1 MQKPGNN
8 MRSYIYNIVLLVSR
22 LLLAVVLFFIG
33 RLFFYIYNFGLFADI
48 EFWHLAKIFFIG
60 IRFDLSVICYFN
72 LLFIIVH
79 LIPLGRV
86 FALRPIQLFLK
97 LYFVIINGI
106 LLFSNLIDSVYFHFV
121 QKRST
126 ADIFKFI
133 FLSDDVP
140 TLLPGFVKDYWFVGI
155 IWLIIILLTW
165 IIYPKFSQWRFDK
178 SVMADKKVSNSKL
191 WLLRKKKGMLLVY
204 KLFMMLVLI
213 GVTLIGARGGL
224 QLKPLSIIDAS
235 RHVSVSQMPLVLN
248 SVFTIM
254 TTFGHDEL
262 IEKKYFT
269 EKQCEEIYPIVH
281 NFKNDNNDLNKKNIV
296 VLLLESFSKEY
307 VGSLNNYKGYTPF
320 LDSLMQHSL
329 VMENAF
335 ANGLRSIDAIP
346 AIVIGVPSL
355 MDDPF
360 ITSVYNTNSTN
371 SIPVMLKE
379 QGYYT
384 AFFHGGTN
392 GTMNFDGFAGYAGFD
407 DYYGRFEYNNDDD
420 YDGFWGIYDEPFL
433 QYFAQKLNSFNQP
446 FFAFDFTLSSHYP
459 YNIPENHKDEF
470 PEGTMRIHKVVRYTD
485 FALMKFFNTAKNM
498 PWYNNTLFI
507 IVADHPAQSV
517 IPSNKNDIEEI
528 GQVLSSDLM
537 SYYKNTSGRYAIPMM
552 FYSPGDSLFIGVH
565 SGTIQQTDIFSTI
578 LDYLNYSEPVIAF
591 GTSILN
597 DSSQRVA
604 VQYVNGF
611 YQITAD
617 KYSLLFDGEISISL
631 YNNEEDPQ
639 HKQNLIQ
646 TETIIA
652 DSLETTVKSIL
663 QQYLTRMI
671 NNDLQIKK

>member
-1 MQKPGNN
+1 
-8 MRSYIYNIVLLVSR
+8 MRLYLYNILLLFSR
-22 LLLAVVLFFIG
+22 LLLALGLLFVG
-33 RLFFYIYNFGLFADI
+33 RLFFYIYNFGLFTDI
-48 EFWHLAKIFFIG
+48 EFWQLLKIFFIG
-60 IRFDLSVICYFN
+60 LRFDLSVICYFN

-79 LIPLGRV
+79 LIPLGRIN
-86 FALRPIQLFLK
+86 ATRSMQLILK
-97 LYFVIINGI
+97 LYFVIVNSI
-106 LLFSNLIDSVYFHFV
+106 LLFSNLGDSVYFHFV

-140 TLLPGFVKDYWFVGI
+140 TLIPGFAKDYWFVGV
-155 IWLIIILLTW
+155 IWLIIVFLTW
-165 IIYPKFSQWRFDK
+165 MIYPKWNQSRYNKFM
-178 SVMADKKVSNSKL
+178 VADKKTPTADL
-191 WLLRKKKGMLLVY
+191 WIFRKKRGLILVY
-204 KLFMMLVLI
+204 KLLIMILLI
-213 GVTLIGARGGL
+213 GLSLIGARGGL

-235 RHVSVSQMPLVLN
+235 KHVNVSQMPLVLN
-248 SVFTIM
+248 SVFTVM

-262 IEKKYFT
+262 TAKNYFVDN
-269 EKQCEEIYPIVH
+269 QCTEIYPVVH
-281 NFKNDNNDLNKKNIV
+281 NFKDIDSELNKKNII

-371 SIPVMLKE
+371 SLAILLKE
-379 QGYYT
+379 KGYYT
-384 AFFHGGTN
+384 SFFHGGTN

-459 YNIPENHKDEF
+459 YSIPKNHTGEF

-485 FALMKFFNTAKNM
+485 FALRKFFNTIKNM

-517 IPSNKNDIEEI
+517 IPSNRNDVEESE
-528 GQVLSSDLM
+528 QVLNSDLM
-537 SYYKNTSGRYAIPMM
+537 KYYKNTSGRYAIPMM
-552 FYSPGDSLFIGVH
+552 FFSPGDSLFLGKYY
-565 SGTIQQTDIFSTI
+565 GTVQQTDIFSTI
-578 LDYLNYSEPVIAF
+578 LDYLNYNEPVIAF

-597 DSSQRVA
+597 DSSQRIA
-604 VQYVNGF
+604 VQYVNGL
-611 YQITAD
+611 YQITSG
-617 KYSLLFDGEISISL
+617 KYSLLFDGKISTSL
-631 YNNEEDPQ
+631 FNNEEDPK
-639 HKQNLIQ
+639 HKKNLIKV
-646 TETIIA
+646 EIIIS
-652 DSLETTVKSIL
+652 DSLEATIKAVL

-671 NNDLQIKK
+671 NNDLQIKN